1 MTKFFAGVV
10 VGIIISTIGFAGL
23 VRVIDNGVNK
33 VKDIAAE
40 QAK

>member
-10 VGIIISTIGFAGL
+10 VGIIIATIGFAGL